1 MMILRASTNRRSRSS
16 CGMPWNHARSP
27 PAEKARPAPVSTTA
41 STLLSWAMSANTR
54 DSSVCM
60 SALVAF
66 SDSGWLS
73 VTVSTRPSW
82 LNLMAWYFE

>member
-1 MMILRASTNRRSRSS
+1 
-16 CGMPWNHARSP
+16 MPWNHDRSP
-27 PAEKARPAPVSTTA
+27 PAQKARPAPVSTTA

-54 DSSVCM
+54 DSSVC
-60 SALVAF
+60 SSELVALRV
-66 SDSGWLS
+66 SGWFR